1 MKRSPKLK
9 RRSTRLAF
17 IGLDLVMLVLG
28 FLEYEHWISVNWTV
42 TENQSSVIL
51 THLANKIATVTPRDT
66 NRRRCF
72 RIYARSNVGPLQGLD
87 QRWNCFIYSSLLQ
100 SAANNGS
107 VKPDIWNPCFWS
119 SRWNHPSSNSIILLD
134 LIINVVELYIFLLY
148 YGYYY
153 PFSDILSQFIR
164 WLLYLFSDN

>member
-1 MKRSPKLK
+1 MKNTLTSG
-9 RRSTRLAF
+9 F
-17 IGLDLVMLVLG
+17 ISLTLFTNSYPSILG
-28 FLEYEHWISVNWTV
+28 ILIS
-42 TENQSSVIL
+42 EI
-51 THLANKIATVTPRDT
+51 T
-66 NRRRCF
+66 NPYFVKFCWKC
-72 RIYARSNVGPLQGLD
+72 SN
-87 QRWNCFIYSSLLQ
+87 
-100 SAANNGS
+100 ANNGS

-164 WLLYLFSDN
+164 WLLYYFQIINYLSSRLCPTYPSFFFFIS